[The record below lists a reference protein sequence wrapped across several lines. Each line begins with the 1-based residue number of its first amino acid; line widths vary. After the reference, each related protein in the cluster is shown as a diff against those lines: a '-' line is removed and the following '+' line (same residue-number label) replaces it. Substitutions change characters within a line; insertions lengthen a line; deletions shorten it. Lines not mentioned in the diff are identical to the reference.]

1 MEPNPPFI
9 TKKLSDL
16 ARLSF
21 FMVRKGFSKGKLVLD
36 DLQFL
41 MKRGKVVGKALNEA
55 SSSCRSRDVHLSFVS
70 PMEYEFSCR
79 TSPSHRPYVPLHRRK
94 KKSARYR
101 YYASTPSRTRDGLG
115 CGGCRDA
122 GDYESP
128 LPKTLV
134 IPKGRRGKKVS
145 KESPLVLKDH
155 RDRDKDE
162 YRVDE
167 AAEEFIQSFYTQLR
181 LQKWLAVMDAADY
194 YV

>member
-1 MEPNPPFI
+1 MEPNPPFV
-9 TKKLSDL
+9 TKKLSEL

-21 FMVRKGFSKGKLVLD
+21 FMVRKGFSKGKLMLD

-41 MKRGKVVGKALNEA
+41 MKRGKVMGQALNEA
-55 SSSCRSRDVHLSFVS
+55 ASLSCISRDVQLSFVS

-79 TSPSHRPYVPLHRRK
+79 TSPSQRPYVPLHRRK
-94 KKSARYR
+94 RKPGRYG
-101 YYASTPSRTRDGLG
+101 YYAARSRTQDGVG
-115 CGGCRDA
+115 FGGCRDA

-134 IPKGRRGKKVS
+134 IPKGKKGKKIS
-145 KESPLVLKDH
+145 RESPLVLKDG
-155 RDRDKDE
+155 REDDE

-181 LQKWLAVMDAADY
+181 LQKWLAVMDPADY
-194 YV
+194 YG